1 MEPVLHAR
9 NEISNWKMWIL
20 CKKLR
25 YYVVFHSDENSGK
38 PCFLFFFFLL
48 TSASADSYMDKIKL
62 KTASVHKLTRILLE
76 L

>member
-25 YYVVFHSDENSGK
+25 YCVIFHYDENSGK
-38 PCFLFFFFLL
+38 PSFLFFFSTDLSFC
-48 TSASADSYMDKIKL
+48 
-62 KTASVHKLTRILLE
+62 
-76 L
+76 